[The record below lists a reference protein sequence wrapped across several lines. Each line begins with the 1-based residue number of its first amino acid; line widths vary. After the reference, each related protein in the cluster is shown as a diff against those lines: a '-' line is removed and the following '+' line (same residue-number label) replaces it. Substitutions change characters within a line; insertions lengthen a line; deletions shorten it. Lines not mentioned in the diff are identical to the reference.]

1 MTGFGERRRFSSMK
15 SFFLLLAT
23 AFSLGI
29 YAQAAVDQDALR
41 AELDAAY
48 KAFEEAA
55 AARDAPSSYTHS
67 QTTLRL
73 TEELFGPDHPD
84 TARAT
89 YAMAYR
95 LRPSSWGRNPPPALY
110 LAEMALVKHEAA
122 FGADSEETF
131 LAIRLMINFL
141 AFAVYWSPELPTL
154 INRAEAIATASD
166 NPEMLENLYL
176 DISKYPLERREH
188 FAKEA
193 LRLTNARY
201 GPKDARTL
209 VAAINV
215 GRFQESG
222 NQAQYYEQILARGKD
237 VEDFYEQILARGK
250 DVEGFDDQLFGLHR
264 TLAILYI
271 NSGDETKATEHLQA
285 AGFLKNDHVYS
296 RDDKYAALVKVPP
309 KYPRR
314 AAGLGREG
322 YVLLEYVVTRTGA
335 VRDPVV
341 IESSERPR
349 DIYDDRSVSKAA
361 IRTAFAKAAIRAV
374 LQYRYVPQYVNG
386 EPIEVQGVRGR
397 IAFGRRD

>member
-1 MTGFGERRRFSSMK
+1 MK
-15 SFFLLLAT
+15 PFLLLLASSI
-23 AFSLGI
+23 ALGI
-29 YAQAAVDQDALR
+29 HAEPAVGQEALR
-41 AELDAAY
+41 VELDAAY

-110 LAEMALVKHEAA
+110 LAEIALEKHEAA

-193 LRLTNARY
+193 LRLMNARY

-237 VEDFYEQILARGK
+237 VE
-250 DVEGFDDQLFGLHR
+250 GFGDQLFGLHR

-314 AAGLGREG
+314 AAGRGIEG
-322 YVLLEYVVTRTGA
+322 YVLLEYVVTQTGA

-397 IAFGRRD
+397 IAFGLRD

>member
-1 MTGFGERRRFSSMK
+1 MTGFGQRRRFSSMK
-15 SFFLLLAT
+15 SFFLLLASSI
-23 AFSLGI
+23 ALGI
-29 YAQAAVDQDALR
+29 HAQAAVDQEALR

-55 AARDAPSSYTHS
+55 SARDAPSSYTHS

-110 LAEMALVKHEAA
+110 LAEMALEKHEAA

-222 NQAQYYEQILARGKD
+222 NQAQYYEQILALSKD
-237 VEDFYEQILARGK
+237 VEDFGE
-250 DVEGFDDQLFGLHR
+250 QLFGLHQK
-264 TLAILYI
+264 LAILYI
-271 NSGDETKATEHLQA
+271 KSGDETKVTEHIQA
-285 AGFLKNDHVYS
+285 AGLLKSESEWRPDMCCLP
-296 RDDKYAALVKVPP
+296 LVKRPP

-314 AAGLGREG
+314 AEREGIEG

-397 IAFGRRD
+397 IAFGLRD